1 MFFLCLQNHTAYWA
15 KIGNKC
21 AIVAWFHEKIGNK
34 CEKKKLMKIVARLKY
49 LSVGSISSGLL
60 LSKNFQNLLKFMAFI
75 LLNTYLFSQNIK
87 RIRYV
92 GTYIIMLLGN

>member
-1 MFFLCLQNHTAYWA
+1 MQLLRGFTKKLEIN
-15 KIGNKC
+15 
-21 AIVAWFHEKIGNK
+21 VR
-34 CEKKKLMKIVARLKY
+34 KKKLMKIVARLKY

-92 GTYIIMLLGN
+92 GAYLIMFLGN

>member
-34 CEKKKLMKIVARLKY
+34 CAKKNLLKY

-92 GTYIIMLLGN
+92 GAYLIMLLGN